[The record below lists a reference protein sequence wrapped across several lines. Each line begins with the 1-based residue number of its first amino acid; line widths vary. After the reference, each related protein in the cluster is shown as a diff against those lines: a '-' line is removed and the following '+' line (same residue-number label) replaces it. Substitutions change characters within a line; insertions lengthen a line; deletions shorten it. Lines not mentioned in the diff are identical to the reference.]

1 MPYALMFSQLEE
13 AKKSMKQCLDELEG
27 STAEQH
33 YHKSLEMVE
42 EALKEREREVA
53 RMKAAEKARVCIHYI
68 SGTSN

>member
-1 MPYALMFSQLEE
+1 
-13 AKKSMKQCLDELEG
+13 MKQCLDELEG

-42 EALKEREREVA
+42 EALKEREREVTK
-53 RMKAAEKARVCIHYI
+53 MKAAEKARVCIHYI